1 MGTYR
6 KMKTY
11 KKKRSGFTIIEL
23 MIVIVIVAILVSLAY
38 PSYVQYVRKAKR
50 GEAQQLLLNW
60 AINQEIWRSNN
71 TLYNGVTDTNSPDYI
86 IPGHDDYD
94 FDAPAFDTASYT
106 LRAVAKTG
114 NDQLKDKA
122 RNGDFCST
130 LNLNSA
136 GRKYSEDNIA
146 KLACWD

>member
-71 TLYNGVTDTNSPDYI
+71 ISYNGVTDTTSPDYI

-94 FDAPAFDTASYT
+94 FTPSNVTAASYT
-106 LRAVAKTG
+106 LQATAKSG
-114 NDQLKDKA
+114 NDQQNDEA
-122 RNGDFCST
+122 RNGTSCATIT
-130 LNLNSA
+130 LTQR
-136 GRKYSEDNIA
+136 GEKDDP
-146 KLACWD
+146 ACWD